1 MSIDPLEIPD
11 WLRAQPQPQ
20 PLPQPPKDYAE
31 PERMADLRRQ
41 PTPRL
46 PLARRFLRWLRSDA
60 RP

>member
-11 WLRAQPQPQ
+11 WLRTSQPIPT
-20 PLPQPPKDYAE
+20 PPKDYAE